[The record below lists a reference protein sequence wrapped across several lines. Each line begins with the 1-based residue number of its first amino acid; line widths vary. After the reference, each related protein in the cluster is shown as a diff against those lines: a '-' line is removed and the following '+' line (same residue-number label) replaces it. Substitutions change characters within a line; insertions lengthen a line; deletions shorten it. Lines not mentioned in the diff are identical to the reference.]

1 MDKKMILDRYFPN
14 LQFPR
19 VRNTDPDTSRMAAD
33 QAADLATKHHGIIL
47 AALHLPGTIYDI
59 AARTDLDHNAVARR
73 MSELERLDLAY
84 TDGKK
89 KGASGRM
96 CRVWV
101 RKC

>member
-1 MDKKMILDRYFPN
+1 MILDRYFPN

-19 VRNTDPDTSRMAAD
+19 VRNTDPDTSHAAAD
-33 QAADLATKHHGIIL
+33 QAAELATKHHGIIMV
-47 AALHLPGTIYDI
+47 ALETPGTIYDI

-84 TDGKK
+84 PEGQK

-101 RKC
+101 RK

>member
-1 MDKKMILDRYFPN
+1 MLDKYFPN
-14 LQFPR
+14 LLFPR
-19 VRNTDPDTSRMAAD
+19 VRATDPITSHQAAD

-47 AALHLPGTIYDI
+47 AALERPGTIYDI
-59 AARTDLDHNAVARR
+59 ASRTDLDHNAVARR

-84 TDGKK
+84 TDGQK

-101 RKC
+101 RK

>member
-19 VRNTDPDTSRMAAD
+19 VRATDPDTSHAAAD

-47 AALHLPGTIYDI
+47 AALEHPGTIYDI

-84 TDGKK
+84 PEGQK

-101 RKC
+101 RK

>member
-1 MDKKMILDRYFPN
+1 MDKKMMLDKFFPN

-19 VRNTDPDTSRMAAD
+19 VRNTDPDTSYAAAD
-33 QAADLATKHHGIIL
+33 QAKDLASKHHGIII
-47 AALHLPGTIYDI
+47 AALEQPGTIYDI

-73 MSELERLDLAY
+73 MSELERMDLVY

-101 RKC
+101 RK

>member
-1 MDKKMILDRYFPN
+1 MMLDKWFPN

-19 VRNTDPDTSRMAAD
+19 VRNTDPDTSHAAAD
-33 QAADLATKHHGIIL
+33 QAAELAANHHGIIL
-47 AALHLPGTIYDI
+47 HALEQPGTIYDI
-59 AARTDLDHNAVARR
+59 ASRTTLDHNAIARR

-101 RKC
+101 RK

>member
-1 MDKKMILDRYFPN
+1 MDKKMMLNRYFPK

-19 VRNTDPDTSRMAAD
+19 VRNTDPDTSHAAAD

-47 AALHLPGTIYDI
+47 AALEHPGTIYDI
-59 AARTDLDHNAVARR
+59 ASRTDLDHNAVARR

-84 TDGKK
+84 PEGQK

-101 RKC
+101 RK

>member
-1 MDKKMILDRYFPN
+1 MLNRYFPN

-19 VRNTDPDTSRMAAD
+19 VRNTDPDTSHAAAD

-47 AALHLPGTIYDI
+47 AALEHPGTIYDI
-59 AARTDLDHNAVARR
+59 ASRTDLDHNAVARR

-84 TDGKK
+84 TDGQK

-101 RKC
+101 RK

>member
-1 MDKKMILDRYFPN
+1 MDKKMMLDKWFPN

-19 VRNTDPDTSRMAAD
+19 VRNTDPDTSHAAAD
-33 QAADLATKHHGIIL
+33 QAAELATKHHGIIL
-47 AALHLPGTIYDI
+47 AALQIPGTIYDI

-73 MSELERLDLAY
+73 MSELERMDLVY

>member
-1 MDKKMILDRYFPN
+1 MILDRYFPN

-19 VRNTDPDTSRMAAD
+19 VRNTDPDTSHAAAD
-33 QAADLATKHHGIIL
+33 QAAELATKHHGIIMV
-47 AALHLPGTIYDI
+47 ALETTGTIYDI

-84 TDGKK
+84 PEGQK

-101 RKC
+101 RK

>member
-1 MDKKMILDRYFPN
+1 MILHRYFPN

-19 VRNTDPDTSRMAAD
+19 VRNTDPDTSHAAAD
-33 QAADLATKHHGIIL
+33 QAANLATKHHGIIL
-47 AALHLPGTIYDI
+47 AALEHPGTIYDI

-84 TDGKK
+84 PEGQK

-101 RKC
+101 RK

>member
-1 MDKKMILDRYFPN
+1 MILNRYFPN

-19 VRNTDPDTSRMAAD
+19 VRNTDPDTSHAAAD
-33 QAADLATKHHGIIL
+33 QAAELATKHHGIIL
-47 AALHLPGTIYDI
+47 QALEQPGTIYDI

-101 RKC
+101 RK

>member
-1 MDKKMILDRYFPN
+1 MLDRFFPN
-14 LQFPR
+14 LLFPR
-19 VRNTDPDTSRMAAD
+19 VRNTDPITSHMAAD

-47 AALHLPGTIYDI
+47 QALEQPGTIYDI

-73 MSELERLDLAY
+73 MSELERMDLVF
-84 TDGKK
+84 TEGKK

-101 RKC
+101 RK

>member
-1 MDKKMILDRYFPN
+1 MDKKMMLDKYFPN
-14 LQFPR
+14 LLFPR
-19 VRNTDPDTSRMAAD
+19 VRTTDPITSHQAAD

-47 AALHLPGTIYDI
+47 AALDQPGTIYDI
-59 AARTDLDHNAVARR
+59 ASRTDLDHNAVARR

-84 TDGKK
+84 PDGQK

-101 RKC
+101 RK

>member
-1 MDKKMILDRYFPN
+1 MLDRFFPN
-14 LQFPR
+14 LLFPR
-19 VRNTDPDTSRMAAD
+19 VRATDPATSHMAAD

-47 AALHLPGTIYDI
+47 AALKQPGTIYDI

-84 TDGKK
+84 TDGQK

-101 RKC
+101 RK

>member
-33 QAADLATKHHGIIL
+33 QAAELATKHHGIIL
-47 AALHLPGTIYDI
+47 AALEHPGTIYDI

-73 MSELERLDLAY
+73 MSELERMDLVY

-101 RKC
+101 RK

>member
-1 MDKKMILDRYFPN
+1 MDKKMKLSN
-14 LQFPR
+14 LFFPR
-19 VRNTDPDTSRMAAD
+19 ARNTDPNTSHMAAD
-33 QAADLATKHHGIIL
+33 QAKDLATKHHGIIL
-47 AALHLPGTIYDI
+47 AALEQPGTIYDI

-84 TDGKK
+84 PEGQK

>member
-1 MDKKMILDRYFPN
+1 MVPIKKIGFARSD
-14 LQFPR
+14 FPR
-19 VRNTDPDTSRMAAD
+19 LTIDFP
-33 QAADLATKHHGIIL
+33 K
-47 AALHLPGTIYDI
+47 ALEQPGTIYDI

-84 TDGKK
+84 TNGKK

>member
-1 MDKKMILDRYFPN
+1 MILDKWFPN
-14 LQFPR
+14 LHFPR
-19 VRNTDPDTSRMAAD
+19 VRNTDPDTSRAAAD
-33 QAADLATKHHGIIL
+33 QAQDLAANHYRIIM
-47 AALHLPGTIYDI
+47 AALYIPGTIYDI

-73 MSELERLDLAY
+73 MSELERMDLAY
-84 TDGKK
+84 TEGKK

>member
-1 MDKKMILDRYFPN
+1 MMLDKWFPN

-19 VRNTDPDTSRMAAD
+19 VRNTDPDTSHAAAD

-47 AALHLPGTIYDI
+47 QALEQPGTIYDI
-59 AARTDLDHNAVARR
+59 ASRTTLDHNAIARR

>member
-1 MDKKMILDRYFPN
+1 MDKKMMLDRFFPN

-19 VRNTDPDTSRMAAD
+19 VRANDPDTSHAAAD
-33 QAADLATKHHGIIL
+33 QAAELATKHHGIIL
-47 AALHLPGTIYDI
+47 QALEQPGTIYDI

-101 RKC
+101 RK

>member
-1 MDKKMILDRYFPN
+1 MDKKMMLDKFFPN

-19 VRNTDPDTSRMAAD
+19 VRNTDPDTSHAAAD
-33 QAADLATKHHGIIL
+33 QAAELATKHHLIIMV
-47 AALHLPGTIYDI
+47 ALETPGTIYDI
-59 AARTDLDHNAVARR
+59 ADRTDLDHNAVARR
-73 MSELERLDLAY
+73 MSELERMDLVY

-101 RKC
+101 RK

>member
-1 MDKKMILDRYFPN
+1 MDKKMMLDKYFPN
-14 LQFPR
+14 LLFPR
-19 VRNTDPDTSRMAAD
+19 VRNTDPVTSHMAAD
-33 QAADLATKHHGIIL
+33 QAKDLATKHHGIIL
-47 AALHLPGTIYDI
+47 AALEQPGTIYDI

-84 TDGKK
+84 TDGQK

-101 RKC
+101 RK

>member
-1 MDKKMILDRYFPN
+1 MILDRYFPN

-33 QAADLATKHHGIIL
+33 QAKDLATNHHGIIL
-47 AALHLPGTIYDI
+47 AALEHPGTIYDI

-84 TDGKK
+84 PEGQK

-101 RKC
+101 RK

>member
-1 MDKKMILDRYFPN
+1 MMLDRFFPN
-14 LQFPR
+14 LLFPR
-19 VRNTDPDTSRMAAD
+19 VRSTDPDTSHAAAD
-33 QAADLATKHHGIIL
+33 QAAELATKHHGIIL
-47 AALHLPGTIYDI
+47 QALEQPGTIYDI

-84 TDGKK
+84 PDGQK

-101 RKC
+101 RK